1 MICLGTKVQGQLR
14 RRAIQILGQTYF
26 KGEWMESGED
36 RQLSP
41 TVSLI
46 EQPPNSTLVPHFH
59 RQNQFQLFV
68 GGAGT
73 IGQTSLEPVIVHY
86 AGAYTGYGPLVSG
99 VDGIK
104 YFTMRPVCESGL
116 LTIAESREQ
125 MIQGPKRHAYTTPIQ
140 VALTEDLLNLA
151 NVQLDTPMPFSDDGL
166 GVTVVRQPRGT
177 QLGGVTV
184 PNSEGQFLGV
194 LAGTLRY
201 LDIEVGQWES
211 LFISGDDVFPMLLA
225 GDSGVQVVSMHVPRK
240 AAAYL

>member
-1 MICLGTKVQGQLR
+1 MILLGTRAQGQLR
-14 RRAIQILGQTYF
+14 RRAIQILGQTFF
-26 KGEWMESGED
+26 KAEWMESGENP
-36 RQLSP
+36 QLSP

-68 GGAGT
+68 EGAGT
-73 IGQTSLEPVIVHY
+73 IGQTSLEPVVVHY

-99 VDGIK
+99 AKGIK
-104 YFTMRPVCESGL
+104 YFTMRPICESGL

-125 MIQGPKRHAYTTPIQ
+125 MIQGPKRHAHTAPIQ
-140 VALTEDLLNLA
+140 IASTEDLLNLID
-151 NVQLDTPMPFSDDGL
+151 VQLDTPMPFSDDGL

-177 QLGGVTV
+177 QLSGMLA
-184 PNSEGQFLGV
+184 PNSEGQFLVV

-201 LDIEVGQWES
+201 RDIELGQWEN
-211 LFISGDDVFPMLLA
+211 LFVSVADVFPVLLA
-225 GDSGVQVVSMHVPRK
+225 GDSGVQVVSMHVPHK